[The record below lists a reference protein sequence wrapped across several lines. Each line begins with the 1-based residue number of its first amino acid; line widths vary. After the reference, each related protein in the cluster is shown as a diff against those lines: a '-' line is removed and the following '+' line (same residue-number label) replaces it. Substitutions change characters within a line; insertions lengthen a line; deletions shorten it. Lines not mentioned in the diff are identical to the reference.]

1 MECTQAEAFEQY
13 IRDLRVVRSISRPSF
28 PEGKAPAAVLEE
40 IQTNALRCNA
50 LMRQNEA
57 LLAQFVYDRDP
68 ASLTETDI
76 QGLSAFAGRLFN
88 YANSEDMGVAFKVH
102 QLLLAA
108 ARSRE
113 DVPMIVRELYYTGIT
128 LHYMNVRD
136 EGTGINLLGDAIQ
149 VYFTEAAE
157 YMSRYEQLDRNTRQY
172 LIRCVGNTRLGMSCG
187 THEESRRYLERFRRA
202 MEVIQ
207 SAHYHALDPEFPWES
222 YIYSMHMDRMTL
234 LTHLRQEEDP
244 EVARQVLESAE
255 YIWTHKKKHK
265 GPDARLQNWRVPYF
279 YAAAR
284 YHAGVGS
291 LEDVVKILLESAGS
305 VAQDDYS
312 AEAINRKLVLAAYLS
327 VYAERLDDAGAQRYR
342 AAVEQV
348 RRSAYQHLEQMPASQ
363 YPRVVSSAAWELS
376 KISSSSDETANR
388 RMLGSILA
396 GHKPTYVHSLMVA
409 ELTRALLRR
418 QIETRPETLVGLLG
432 CRSAAEVQA
441 RREELCQTAY
451 ECGLYHD
458 LGKCAVLMY
467 IDNNAR
473 RLLDEEFF
481 CIQSHPRTG
490 AAILNRMGCGRTL
503 APAALYHHCYYNGKG
518 GYPNDVP
525 SCPPE
530 IKGIVDALS
539 VADSLD
545 AATDNIGRCYN
556 LAKPFRT
563 LLEELRAQSGTRYAP
578 NVVALF
584 EDERFCQQLAENT
597 DAERKR
603 VYLQVY
609 HAGSE
614 EKETTLSIIASQ
626 CHLPKKGAGIRQRDK
641 EGHSFCLS
649 QDEAFPV
656 HPAGAV
662 QPGYLATSNSSS
674 ARRTCSAVGGTA
686 SGRG

>member
-28 PEGKAPAAVLEE
+28 LEGRAPAAVLEE
-40 IQTNALRCNA
+40 IQTNALRCNT

-68 ASLTETDI
+68 ASLTEEDI

-88 YANSEDMGVAFKVH
+88 YANSEDIGVAFKVH

-157 YMSRYEQLDRNTRQY
+157 YMSQYEQLDRNTRQY
-172 LIRCVGNTRLGMSCG
+172 LIRCVGNTRLGMSRG
-187 THEESRRYLERFRRA
+187 THAESCRYLERFRRA
-202 MEVIQ
+202 MDIIQ

-244 EVARQVLESAE
+244 EVARQVLESA
-255 YIWTHKKKHK
+255 
-265 GPDARLQNWRVPYF
+265 
-279 YAAAR
+279 
-284 YHAGVGS
+284 
-291 LEDVVKILLESAGS
+291 GS

-327 VYAERLDDAGAQRYR
+327 VYAERLDEAGAQRYR
-342 AAVEQV
+342 ATVEQV
-348 RRSAYQHLEQMPASQ
+348 RRSADQYLEQMPASQ
-363 YPRVVSSAAWELS
+363 YPRVVNSAAWELS
-376 KISSSSDETANR
+376 KISTSSDETANR

-409 ELTRALLRR
+409 ELTRALLHR

-490 AAILNRMGCGRTL
+490 ADILNRMGCGRTL
-503 APAALYHHCYYNGKG
+503 ALAALYHHCYYNGKG

-614 EKETTLSIIASQ
+614 EK
-626 CHLPKKGAGIRQRDK
+626 
-641 EGHSFCLS
+641 
-649 QDEAFPV
+649 
-656 HPAGAV
+656 
-662 QPGYLATSNSSS
+662 
-674 ARRTCSAVGGTA
+674 
-686 SGRG
+686 

>member
-13 IRDLRVVRSISRPSF
+13 IRNLRVVRSISRPGF

-68 ASLTETDI
+68 ASLTEADI
-76 QGLSAFAGRLFN
+76 QGLSDFAGRLFN

-157 YMSRYEQLDRNTRQY
+157 SMSRYEQLDRNTRQY
-172 LIRCVGNTRLGMSCG
+172 LIRCVGNTRLGMSRG
-187 THEESRRYLERFRRA
+187 THAESCRYLERFRRA
-202 MEVIQ
+202 MDIIQ

-244 EVARQVLESAE
+244 EVARQVLESA
-255 YIWTHKKKHK
+255 
-265 GPDARLQNWRVPYF
+265 
-279 YAAAR
+279 
-284 YHAGVGS
+284 
-291 LEDVVKILLESAGS
+291 GS

-327 VYAERLDDAGAQRYR
+327 VYAERLDEAGAQRYR
-342 AAVEQV
+342 ATVEQV
-348 RRSAYQHLEQMPASQ
+348 RRSAYQYLEQMPASQ
-363 YPRVVSSAAWELS
+363 YPRVVNSAAWELS
-376 KISSSSDETANR
+376 KINTSSDETANR

-409 ELTRALLRR
+409 ELTRALLHR

-441 RREELCQTAY
+441 RREEFCQTAY

-525 SCPPE
+525 SCPAE

-556 LAKPFRT
+556 LAKPFHA

-614 EKETTLSIIASQ
+614 EK
-626 CHLPKKGAGIRQRDK
+626 
-641 EGHSFCLS
+641 
-649 QDEAFPV
+649 
-656 HPAGAV
+656 
-662 QPGYLATSNSSS
+662 
-674 ARRTCSAVGGTA
+674 
-686 SGRG
+686 

>member
-28 PEGKAPAAVLEE
+28 LEGRAPAAVLDE
-40 IQTNALRCNA
+40 IQTNALRCNT

-68 ASLTETDI
+68 ASLTEEDI

-88 YANSEDMGVAFKVH
+88 YANSEDIGVAFKVH

-157 YMSRYEQLDRNTRQY
+157 YMSQYEQLDRNTRQY
-172 LIRCVGNTRLGMSCG
+172 LIRCVGNTRLGMSRG
-187 THEESRRYLERFRRA
+187 THAESCRYLERFRRA

-244 EVARQVLESAE
+244 EVARQVLESA
-255 YIWTHKKKHK
+255 
-265 GPDARLQNWRVPYF
+265 
-279 YAAAR
+279 
-284 YHAGVGS
+284 
-291 LEDVVKILLESAGS
+291 GS

-327 VYAERLDDAGAQRYR
+327 VYAERLDEAGAQRYR
-342 AAVEQV
+342 ATVEQV
-348 RRSAYQHLEQMPASQ
+348 RRSADQYLEQMPASQ
-363 YPRVVSSAAWELS
+363 YPRVVNAAAWELS
-376 KISSSSDETANR
+376 KISTSSDETANR

-409 ELTRALLRR
+409 ELTRALLQR

-490 AAILNRMGCGRTL
+490 ADILNRMGCGRTL
-503 APAALYHHCYYNGKG
+503 ALAALYHHCYYNGKG

-563 LLEELRAQSGTRYAP
+563 LLEELLAQSGTRYAP

-614 EKETTLSIIASQ
+614 EK
-626 CHLPKKGAGIRQRDK
+626 
-641 EGHSFCLS
+641 
-649 QDEAFPV
+649 
-656 HPAGAV
+656 
-662 QPGYLATSNSSS
+662 
-674 ARRTCSAVGGTA
+674 
-686 SGRG
+686 

>member
-1 MECTQAEAFEQY
+1 
-13 IRDLRVVRSISRPSF
+13 
-28 PEGKAPAAVLEE
+28 
-40 IQTNALRCNA
+40 
-50 LMRQNEA
+50 
-57 LLAQFVYDRDP
+57 
-68 ASLTETDI
+68 
-76 QGLSAFAGRLFN
+76 
-88 YANSEDMGVAFKVH
+88 
-102 QLLLAA
+102 
-108 ARSRE
+108 
-113 DVPMIVRELYYTGIT
+113 
-128 LHYMNVRD
+128 
-136 EGTGINLLGDAIQ
+136 
-149 VYFTEAAE
+149 
-157 YMSRYEQLDRNTRQY
+157 
-172 LIRCVGNTRLGMSCG
+172 
-187 THEESRRYLERFRRA
+187 
-202 MEVIQ
+202 
-207 SAHYHALDPEFPWES
+207 
-222 YIYSMHMDRMTL
+222 
-234 LTHLRQEEDP
+234 
-244 EVARQVLESAE
+244 
-255 YIWTHKKKHK
+255 
-265 GPDARLQNWRVPYF
+265 
-279 YAAAR
+279 
-284 YHAGVGS
+284 
-291 LEDVVKILLESAGS
+291 
-305 VAQDDYS
+305 
-312 AEAINRKLVLAAYLS
+312 
-327 VYAERLDDAGAQRYR
+327 
-342 AAVEQV
+342 
-348 RRSAYQHLEQMPASQ
+348 MPASQ
-363 YPRVVSSAAWELS
+363 YPRVVNSAAWELS
-376 KISSSSDETANR
+376 KINTSSDETANR

-409 ELTRALLRR
+409 ELTRALLHR

-490 AAILNRMGCGRTL
+490 ADILNRMGCGRTL
-503 APAALYHHCYYNGKG
+503 ALAALYHHCYYNGKG

-597 DAERKR
+597 DDERKR

-614 EKETTLSIIASQ
+614 EK
-626 CHLPKKGAGIRQRDK
+626 
-641 EGHSFCLS
+641 
-649 QDEAFPV
+649 
-656 HPAGAV
+656 
-662 QPGYLATSNSSS
+662 
-674 ARRTCSAVGGTA
+674 
-686 SGRG
+686 

>member
-1 MECTQAEAFEQY
+1 MERTQAEAFEQY

-68 ASLTETDI
+68 ASLTEEDI

-172 LIRCVGNTRLGMSCG
+172 LIRCVGNTRLGMSRG
-187 THEESRRYLERFRRA
+187 THAESCRYLERFRRA
-202 MEVIQ
+202 MDIIQ

-244 EVARQVLESAE
+244 DVARQV
-255 YIWTHKKKHK
+255 
-265 GPDARLQNWRVPYF
+265 
-279 YAAAR
+279 
-284 YHAGVGS
+284 
-291 LEDVVKILLESAGS
+291 LESAGS

-327 VYAERLDDAGAQRYR
+327 VYAERLDEAGAQRYR
-342 AAVEQV
+342 ATVEQV
-348 RRSAYQHLEQMPASQ
+348 RRSADQYLEQMPASQ
-363 YPRVVSSAAWELS
+363 YPRVVNSAAWELS
-376 KISSSSDETANR
+376 KINTSSDETANR

-409 ELTRALLRR
+409 ELTRALLQR

-490 AAILNRMGCGRTL
+490 ADILNRMGCGRTL
-503 APAALYHHCYYNGKG
+503 ALAALYHHCYYNGKG

-614 EKETTLSIIASQ
+614 EK
-626 CHLPKKGAGIRQRDK
+626 
-641 EGHSFCLS
+641 
-649 QDEAFPV
+649 
-656 HPAGAV
+656 
-662 QPGYLATSNSSS
+662 
-674 ARRTCSAVGGTA
+674 
-686 SGRG
+686 

>member
-13 IRDLRVVRSISRPSF
+13 IRNLRVVRSISRPSF

-157 YMSRYEQLDRNTRQY
+157 SMSRYEQLDRNTRQY
-172 LIRCVGNTRLGMSCG
+172 LIRCVGNTRLGMSRG
-187 THEESRRYLERFRRA
+187 THAESCRYLERFRRA
-202 MEVIQ
+202 MDIIQ

-244 EVARQVLESAE
+244 EVARQVLESA
-255 YIWTHKKKHK
+255 
-265 GPDARLQNWRVPYF
+265 
-279 YAAAR
+279 
-284 YHAGVGS
+284 
-291 LEDVVKILLESAGS
+291 GS

-327 VYAERLDDAGAQRYR
+327 VYAERLDEAGAQRYR
-342 AAVEQV
+342 ATVEQV
-348 RRSAYQHLEQMPASQ
+348 RRSAYQYLEQMPASQ
-363 YPRVVSSAAWELS
+363 YPRVVNSAAWELS
-376 KISSSSDETANR
+376 KINTSSDETANR

-409 ELTRALLRR
+409 ELTRALLHR

-441 RREELCQTAY
+441 RREEFCQTAY

-525 SCPPE
+525 SCPAE

-556 LAKPFRT
+556 LAKPFHA

-614 EKETTLSIIASQ
+614 EK
-626 CHLPKKGAGIRQRDK
+626 
-641 EGHSFCLS
+641 
-649 QDEAFPV
+649 
-656 HPAGAV
+656 
-662 QPGYLATSNSSS
+662 
-674 ARRTCSAVGGTA
+674 
-686 SGRG
+686 

>member
-40 IQTNALRCNA
+40 IQTNALRCNT

-172 LIRCVGNTRLGMSCG
+172 LIRCVGNTRLGMSRG
-187 THEESRRYLERFRRA
+187 THAESCRYLERFRRA

-244 EVARQVLESAE
+244 DVARQV
-255 YIWTHKKKHK
+255 
-265 GPDARLQNWRVPYF
+265 
-279 YAAAR
+279 
-284 YHAGVGS
+284 
-291 LEDVVKILLESAGS
+291 LESAGS

-327 VYAERLDDAGAQRYR
+327 VYAERLDEAGAQRYR
-342 AAVEQV
+342 ATVEQV
-348 RRSAYQHLEQMPASQ
+348 RRSADQYLEQMPASQ
-363 YPRVVSSAAWELS
+363 YPRVVNSAAWELS
-376 KISSSSDETANR
+376 KISTSSDETANR

-409 ELTRALLRR
+409 ELTRALLQR

-490 AAILNRMGCGRTL
+490 ADILNRMGCGRTL
-503 APAALYHHCYYNGKG
+503 ALAALYHHCYYNGKG

-563 LLEELRAQSGTRYAP
+563 LLEELRAQSDTRYAP

-609 HAGSE
+609 HAGRE
-614 EKETTLSIIASQ
+614 EK
-626 CHLPKKGAGIRQRDK
+626 
-641 EGHSFCLS
+641 
-649 QDEAFPV
+649 
-656 HPAGAV
+656 
-662 QPGYLATSNSSS
+662 
-674 ARRTCSAVGGTA
+674 
-686 SGRG
+686 

>member
-1 MECTQAEAFEQY
+1 MERTQAEAFEQY

-40 IQTNALRCNA
+40 IQSNALRCNT

-68 ASLTETDI
+68 ASLTEEDI

-172 LIRCVGNTRLGMSCG
+172 LIRCVGNTRLGMSRG
-187 THEESRRYLERFRRA
+187 THAESCRYLERFRRA
-202 MEVIQ
+202 MDIIQ

-244 EVARQVLESAE
+244 EVARQVLESA
-255 YIWTHKKKHK
+255 
-265 GPDARLQNWRVPYF
+265 
-279 YAAAR
+279 
-284 YHAGVGS
+284 
-291 LEDVVKILLESAGS
+291 GS

-327 VYAERLDDAGAQRYR
+327 VYAERLDEAGAQRYR
-342 AAVEQV
+342 ATVEQV
-348 RRSAYQHLEQMPASQ
+348 RRSADQYLEQMPASQ
-363 YPRVVSSAAWELS
+363 YPRVVNSAAWELS
-376 KISSSSDETANR
+376 KISTSSDETANR

-409 ELTRALLRR
+409 ELTRALLHR

-490 AAILNRMGCGRTL
+490 ADILNRMGCGRTL
-503 APAALYHHCYYNGKG
+503 ALAALYHHCYYNGKG

-614 EKETTLSIIASQ
+614 EK
-626 CHLPKKGAGIRQRDK
+626 
-641 EGHSFCLS
+641 
-649 QDEAFPV
+649 
-656 HPAGAV
+656 
-662 QPGYLATSNSSS
+662 
-674 ARRTCSAVGGTA
+674 
-686 SGRG
+686 

>member
-1 MECTQAEAFEQY
+1 MERTQAEAFEQY

-40 IQTNALRCNA
+40 IQTNALRCNT

-68 ASLTETDI
+68 ASLTEEDI

-108 ARSRE
+108 ARSRK

-172 LIRCVGNTRLGMSCG
+172 LIRCVGNTRLGMSRG
-187 THEESRRYLERFRRA
+187 THAESCRYLERFRRA
-202 MEVIQ
+202 MDIIQ

-244 EVARQVLESAE
+244 EVAQQV
-255 YIWTHKKKHK
+255 
-265 GPDARLQNWRVPYF
+265 
-279 YAAAR
+279 
-284 YHAGVGS
+284 
-291 LEDVVKILLESAGS
+291 LESAGS

-327 VYAERLDDAGAQRYR
+327 VYAERLDEAGAQRYR
-342 AAVEQV
+342 ATVEQV
-348 RRSAYQHLEQMPASQ
+348 RRSADQYLEQMPASQ
-363 YPRVVSSAAWELS
+363 YPRVVNSAAWELS
-376 KISSSSDETANR
+376 KINTSSDETANR

-490 AAILNRMGCGRTL
+490 ADILNRMGCGRTL
-503 APAALYHHCYYNGKG
+503 ALAALYHHCYYNGKG

-614 EKETTLSIIASQ
+614 EK
-626 CHLPKKGAGIRQRDK
+626 
-641 EGHSFCLS
+641 
-649 QDEAFPV
+649 
-656 HPAGAV
+656 
-662 QPGYLATSNSSS
+662 
-674 ARRTCSAVGGTA
+674 
-686 SGRG
+686 